1 MCIYSNLDSTFDVLI
16 LVHVSHGFLC
26 YTALKND
33 KLDIEDITRRPEDMN
48 FSFSVISSMYN
59 QYGNRGLFFVGSLY
73 TVVCPPQEKHQ
84 LCLKRSERLRTSDS
98 KKGKSRKER
107 NYTALCSDVL

>member
-1 MCIYSNLDSTFDVLI
+1 MPRHVYISNLDSTFDVLI

-48 FSFSVISSMYN
+48 FISSCKN
-59 QYGNRGLFFVGSLY
+59 
-73 TVVCPPQEKHQ
+73 TT
-84 LCLKRSERLRTSDS
+84 LRTS
-98 KKGKSRKER
+98 
-107 NYTALCSDVL
+107 TASE